1 VDDVQRLE
9 AERLRRPP
17 AAYPVDELFRA
28 LIGQLA
34 ALWTTPP
41 DP

>member
-1 VDDVQRLE
+1 MDDVQRLE

-17 AAYPVDELFRA
+17 PAYPLDELFRE

-34 ALWTTPP
+34 ALWVTDP

>member
-9 AERLRRPP
+9 AERLRRTPD
-17 AAYPVDELFRA
+17 AYPVDELFRQ